1 MVAGTKGKAK
11 GGDKMK
17 SVTKVEVR
25 KLDSAGVESYT
36 NVIANLLEK
45 GNETEMLG
53 RVIMSLVVRGIDPNQ
68 IADII
73 MKARELVGLSS

>member
-1 MVAGTKGKAK
+1 
-11 GGDKMK
+11 MK

-36 NVIANLLEK
+36 NVIVNLLEK

-68 IADII
+68 IADIVL
-73 MKARELVGLSS
+73 KARELVGLSS